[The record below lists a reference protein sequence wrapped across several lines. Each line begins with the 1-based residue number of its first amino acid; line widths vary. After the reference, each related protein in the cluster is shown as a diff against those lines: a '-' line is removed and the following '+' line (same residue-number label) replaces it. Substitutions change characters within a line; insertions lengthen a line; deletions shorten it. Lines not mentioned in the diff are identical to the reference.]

1 MSDPSL
7 SPSERDNDPIDA
19 EFEPASTPIK
29 SRADRNAGPGW
40 LAFTVLAVMCL
51 GLSAAGAGL
60 VPGFKPGADDLNM
73 LQNDL
78 ATLQSERAT
87 QSEQS
92 ATLNTELEALKS
104 RADNLQADRTRAMTD
119 IRGLRGEIEALQG
132 DISALQRAQIA
143 NLSESDETAPM
154 PMPAERPDLTALETR
169 VSAVEDALVTQLG
182 AYENAL
188 ELLKTRLV
196 TLEAQASD
204 ESLTSATATNA
215 RTEAAL
221 ALSAIEA
228 AARRGRPFLTAQQ
241 KLVTAMP
248 GNQAAQRLAPIAS
261 KAVPTGADLTNDFP
275 ALMREALDAEA
286 RLEGTGSSWMRGI
299 FGDGIQIRREGETTN
314 RGTLEAAESSLEA
327 GDLAGAITLI
337 ETLDPD
343 LQAVFTDWR
352 NNAEDRHML
361 EQSLEALRL
370 TMIAEERP

>member
-19 EFEPASTPIK
+19 EFEPASTSSK
-29 SRADRNAGPGW
+29 SKPDRNAGPGW
-40 LAFTVLAVMCL
+40 LAFTGLAVICL

-60 VPGFKPGADDLNM
+60 VPGFKPGADDLNA
-73 LQNDL
+73 LKTDL
-78 ATLQSERAT
+78 AALQSERAT

-143 NLSESDETAPM
+143 NFSESDEPSAM

-188 ELLKTRLV
+188 ELLKTRLA

-248 GNQAAQRLAPIAS
+248 GNQAAQRLAPIAP
-261 KAVPTGADLTNDFP
+261 KAVPTGADLTNDFS

-299 FGDGIQIRREGETTN
+299 FGDGIQIRREGETTS